1 MLKIE
6 EMFAFVAEEEEGEG
20 VMASEMVID
29 GRLMFVPL
37 VGADIARVDSLR
49 RKADEISR
57 ITRKPYKIL
66 HFKLVG
72 EIPRR

>member
-1 MLKIE
+1 MLKIK
-6 EMFAFVAEEEEGEG
+6 EMFAFVAKERKGEG

-57 ITRKPYKIL
+57 ITGKPYKIL